1 MNLDRKHH
9 TAGVPM
15 FAGSKVLRT
24 QACKALLDTG
34 SPAPFIQE
42 KVWLR
47 MLACGAASEDGLT
60 TVDQETWGG
69 FHGTSLVTSSHVRLN
84 VQLGNT
90 GTVGR
95 SSTVCLTVH
104 AHIVPD
110 TAMSTRVLLGRNS
123 WSQFPVRTYR
133 DVSETETVVAFIANE
148 SARTDDQRFPQ
159 WVNGAIG
166 MIEGKRQGRVGVR
179 LAGRRHR
186 WPNAHVLVTSEPYK
200 C

>member
-69 FHGTSLVTSSHVRLN
+69 FHGASLVNSSHVRLN

-95 SSTVCLTVH
+95 SSTVCLAVH
-104 AHIVPD
+104 ARIVPD
-110 TAMSTRVLLGRNS
+110 TAMSTRVLLGRDS
-123 WSQFPVRTYR
+123 VSQFTVRKFR
-133 DVSETETVVAFIANE
+133 DVRETERVTAFIANE
-148 SARTDDQRFPQ
+148 SARTDDQRFPS
-159 WVNGAIG
+159 G
-166 MIEGKRQGRVGVR
+166 
-179 LAGRRHR
+179 
-186 WPNAHVLVTSEPYK
+186 
-200 C
+200 